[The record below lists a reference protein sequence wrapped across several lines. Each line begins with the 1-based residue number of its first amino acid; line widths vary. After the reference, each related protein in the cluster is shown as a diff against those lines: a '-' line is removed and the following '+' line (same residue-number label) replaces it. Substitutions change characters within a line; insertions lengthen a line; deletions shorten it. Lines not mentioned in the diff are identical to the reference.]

1 MDRTESIILRGLM
14 YDEDYMRRVLPFI
27 LEEYF
32 TLNDRVERTIFVRI
46 KDFIDKFNTPPTK
59 EAIIVDLTKT
69 PGIDQDDLDKYVS
82 YLNALHEEKDE
93 KPNVNWLIERTE
105 EWCQQQ
111 AFYLAAT
118 EVVLILDGKNK
129 KQSRGMIP
137 KIFQDALAVSFDPH
151 VGHDYIED
159 AETRYEFYHK
169 ADSRIPFHLDYFNKI
184 TKNGV
189 PNKTLNICLAG
200 TNVGKSLFMCD
211 LSAHYLNQGKNVLY
225 ITMEMAEERIAERI
239 DANLMNRP
247 VDDLTFMSK
256 ELYMKA
262 IDKINARTKGK
273 LIIKEY
279 PTASA
284 HVGHFRH
291 LLNELQMKKQF
302 KPDVIFIDYLNICAS
317 FRVKASSGMY
327 ELVKSIAEELRG
339 LAVEFCVPVWSATQM
354 NRAGYSSSD
363 PDLTNTSE
371 SFGLPATADFMF
383 ALINSEELSGMNQL
397 LVKILKNRY
406 GDIHMRNKETGKIMS
421 KFAIGVDRSK
431 QKLFNLEEAAQK
443 GQEEVPL
450 TNHKSSPLSDDN
462 EVSAL
467 LEEDEPSMPSADP
480 SGLKS
485 ADGPAEPVFDI
496 DLPSADRPFNVADE
510 DADRRRNSM
519 KTETASYRPKQIS
532 TSPFMAGEKKPK
544 TNFSSI

>member
-46 KDFIDKFNTPPTK
+46 KDFIEKYNTPPTK

-443 GQEEVPL
+443 GQEDTPL
-450 TNHKSSPLSDDN
+450 ITSSPLSDNND
-462 EVSAL
+462 SSM
-467 LEEDEPSMPSADP
+467 LEEDEPSIPSADP

-485 ADGPAEPVFDI
+485 DDAPAEPVFDI
-496 DLPSADRPFNVADE
+496 DLPSADRPFNMADE
-510 DADRRRNSM
+510 DADRRCNSM
-519 KTETASYRPKQIS
+519 KNETASYRPKQIS
-532 TSPFMAGEKKPK
+532 SSPFMAGEKKQKPK
-544 TNFSSI
+544 TKFTNI

>member
-1 MDRTESIILRGLM
+1 M

-46 KDFIDKFNTPPTK
+46 KDFIEKYNTPPTK

-262 IDKINARTKGK
+262 IDMINARTTGK

-443 GQEEVPL
+443 GQEDVPL

-519 KTETASYRPKQIS
+519 KTKTASYRPKQIS

>member
-1 MDRTESIILRGLM
+1 
-14 YDEDYMRRVLPFI
+14 
-27 LEEYF
+27 
-32 TLNDRVERTIFVRI
+32 
-46 KDFIDKFNTPPTK
+46 
-59 EAIIVDLTKT
+59 
-69 PGIDQDDLDKYVS
+69 
-82 YLNALHEEKDE
+82 
-93 KPNVNWLIERTE
+93 
-105 EWCQQQ
+105 
-111 AFYLAAT
+111 
-118 EVVLILDGKNK
+118 
-129 KQSRGMIP
+129 
-137 KIFQDALAVSFDPH
+137 
-151 VGHDYIED
+151 
-159 AETRYEFYHK
+159 
-169 ADSRIPFHLDYFNKI
+169 
-184 TKNGV
+184 
-189 PNKTLNICLAG
+189 
-200 TNVGKSLFMCD
+200 
-211 LSAHYLNQGKNVLY
+211 
-225 ITMEMAEERIAERI
+225 
-239 DANLMNRP
+239 
-247 VDDLTFMSK
+247 
-256 ELYMKA
+256 
-262 IDKINARTKGK
+262 
-273 LIIKEY
+273 
-279 PTASA
+279 
-284 HVGHFRH
+284 
-291 LLNELQMKKQF
+291 
-302 KPDVIFIDYLNICAS
+302 
-317 FRVKASSGMY
+317 
-327 ELVKSIAEELRG
+327 
-339 LAVEFCVPVWSATQM
+339 
-354 NRAGYSSSD
+354 
-363 PDLTNTSE
+363 
-371 SFGLPATADFMF
+371 MF